1 VFLGTRLGMGI
12 KFSETDARAM
22 GRDTTG
28 VKGIELKGND
38 VVVEMDLVEE
48 TGTLLAVT
56 EKGFGKRTDVAEYR
70 HQTRG
75 GSGVINVRVSEK
87 NGPVVG
93 ISSVTEG
100 DHLLVI
106 TEQGLLIR
114 LAVADVRETGRAAM
128 GVKLIDLAEGDR
140 VVAVAKLP
148 ERDEE
153 PENGSSGSSGPEEGP
168 GEPAPAA

>member
-1 VFLGTRLGMGI
+1 M
-12 KFSETDARAM
+12 
-22 GRDTTG
+22 
-28 VKGIELKGND
+28 
-38 VVVEMDLVEE
+38 
-48 TGTLLAVT
+48 TLERTAVT
-56 EKGFGKRTDVAEYR
+56 KA
-70 HQTRG
+70 RG

-114 LAVADVRETGRAAM
+114 LVVADVRETGRAAM
-128 GVKLIDLAEGDR
+128 GVRLIDLAEGDR

-148 ERDEE
+148 EPDEE
-153 PENGSSGSSGPEEGP
+153 PDSDPSVPVA
-168 GEPAPAA
+168 PAPAA